1 MKQALKDESTVVI
14 DLRPKGEFKEKHIKG
29 SVSVPLFEKFEMF
42 VAPFVENKKVVLILN
57 E

>member
-1 MKQALKDESTVVI
+1 MI
-14 DLRPKGEFKEKHIKG
+14 DLRPKNEFKEKHIKG
-29 SVSVPLFEKFEMF
+29 SVSIPLFEKFEMF